1 MVAHLEFIATWEC
14 SAHIGIIV
22 VVVSSEIFPDTSL
35 NVANGVL
42 LGLWL
47 LATGP
52 KIGFI
57 EPCELNPVAFP
68 ANRVVELLRDSFGT
82 ALGIVEAILRAFEH
96 ALLNITVTVKV
107 FYAEA
112 IVLFDV
118 VITGA
123 VVVIT
128 LAVVVITVAVVLFS
142 LFFFLYLQLNCG
154 SAANNH
160 S

>member
-14 SAHIGIIV
+14 SAHIGVIL
-22 VVVSSEIFPDTSL
+22 VVVSCEIFPDTSL

-57 EPCELNPVAFP
+57 EPFELNPVAFP
-68 ANRVVELLRDSFGT
+68 ANRVVELLRDGFCT

-96 ALLNITVTVKV
+96 AFLDITVEVEIV
-107 FYAEA
+107 YVEIVVVEA
-112 IVLFDV
+112 IVSE
-118 VITGA
+118 
-123 VVVIT
+123 
-128 LAVVVITVAVVLFS
+128 AVVLFVVIITIAVV
-142 LFFFLYLQLNCG
+142 LFCLFFLYLQLNCG
-154 SAANNH
+154 SAAND
-160 S
+160 

>member
-14 SAHIGIIV
+14 SAHIGIIL

-57 EPCELNPVAFP
+57 EPFELNPVAFP
-68 ANRVVELLRDSFGT
+68 ANRVVELLRDGFCT

-96 ALLNITVTVKV
+96 AFLDITVEVEIV
-107 FYAEA
+107 YVEIVVVEA
-112 IVLFDV
+112 IVSE
-118 VITGA
+118 
-123 VVVIT
+123 
-128 LAVVVITVAVVLFS
+128 AVVLFVVIITIAVV
-142 LFFFLYLQLNCG
+142 LFCLFFLYLQLNCG
-154 SAANNH
+154 SAAND
-160 S
+160 